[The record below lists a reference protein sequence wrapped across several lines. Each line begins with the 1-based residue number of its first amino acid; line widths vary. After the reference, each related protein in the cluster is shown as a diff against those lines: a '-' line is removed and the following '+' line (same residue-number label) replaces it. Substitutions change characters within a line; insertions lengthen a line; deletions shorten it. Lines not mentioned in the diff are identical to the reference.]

1 MMGLYIHLLI
11 EKRLAI
17 LIKMICILFLIN
29 FLTKKLYGDFQERM
43 SLFVKIVYINTFAPL
58 YLIMN

>member
-1 MMGLYIHLLI
+1 MDLYIHLLI